1 VWKKRDMANNL
12 FFRIRDSTGVIQIV
26 IPSKN
31 VSEPVYI
38 EASLEV
44 TGTIEKDKRAHGCR

>member
-1 VWKKRDMANNL
+1 MANNL
-12 FFRIRDSTGVIQIV
+12 FLMIRDPTGVIQIV

>member
-1 VWKKRDMANNL
+1 MADNL
-12 FFRIRDSTGVIQIV
+12 FLMIRDPTGVIQAV

-31 VSEPVYI
+31 VSEPIYI

-44 TGTIEKDKRAHGCR
+44 TGTIEKDKRAQVCR